1 MQKLIYLIANKIF
14 MNEVEGEL
22 LKLSKKKNKIIFDVG
37 CFRER

>member
-22 LKLSKKKNKIIFDVG
+22 LKLSKKKK
-37 CFRER
+37 